1 MRSLV
6 LYIDI
11 GRTLLKGSEEAVKL
25 AADPEARSAVRA
37 QEPADSRLAVVTRTH
52 QTSTQLRAHMQ
63 LRGTRLV
70 SIKAGVSRL
79 PPRADSFSRLMFFD

>member
-1 MRSLV
+1 
-6 LYIDI
+6 
-11 GRTLLKGSEEAVKL
+11 
-25 AADPEARSAVRA
+25 
-37 QEPADSRLAVVTRTH
+37 
-52 QTSTQLRAHMQ
+52 MQ